1 MKPLEEYSLGER
13 VVGTFIIVVV
23 VILLLAFIGWLSGGW
38 DVGSDEY
45 FRLASAEESLTTS
58 KYDDRLIALE
68 KEAADNAYRSQ
79 VEHLFAVWLRDSTG
93 QPARATTGARHAR
106 KAYID
111 VMRAVEKREE
121 DLRKLRELSK

>member
-1 MKPLEEYSLGER
+1 MKPLEAYSLGER
-13 VVGTFIIVVV
+13 AIGTLIIVVV

-45 FRLASAEESLTTS
+45 FRLASAEENLTTS
-58 KYDDRLIALE
+58 KYDDRLLALE

-79 VEHLFAVWLRDSTG
+79 IEHLFAVWLKDDTG
-93 QPARATTGARHAR
+93 QPKRAVSGARNAR

-121 DLRKLRELSK
+121 DLRKLKELK